1 MSNDSPTGRAED
13 LVKIATRQIAAGEK
27 HAASYD
33 GDDRE
38 CIKTDVYNA
47 FQAGVVWERRR
58 AGTPPMVEAP
68 EPVAW
73 RVADSDAVTF
83 QSRVAETWRSVGFDV
98 FPLYAHPTERAGEA
112 VQRPADDVQILR
124 AALSAFMTHFG
135 MDEDEWTKP
144 TFDQARRALAAVAQA
159 VQRPA
164 DGDRADAALRR
175 ELDDLLDEYWVC
187 AHSEAEEDRTHD
199 TEDGRAQKT
208 LDAIH
213 RLFDAALAETQR
225 SQAQGARSDDPAGWA
240 SASELNFGGDDVTT
254 LHEKNPGG
262 DFVPLYRRG
271 SADTEDAPDPCSVC
285 GALIVPRNATHYD
298 AEDLAAAQVRGRI
311 ISSQIRI
318 EGADTEDAL
327 TDRPPPARLRD
338 AVEVEVW
345 TFLTCPLPPALFNG
359 SGSGSGWFNGIAGL
373 VNPTERPETKPEAV
387 SGGRTG
393 WGPGLLQDDCGKLAR
408 WFSTRLDARHVVRK
422 VVAEII
428 AARK

>member
-1 MSNDSPTGRAED
+1 
-13 LVKIATRQIAAGEK
+13 
-27 HAASYD
+27 
-33 GDDRE
+33 
-38 CIKTDVYNA
+38 
-47 FQAGVVWERRR
+47 
-58 AGTPPMVEAP
+58 
-68 EPVAW
+68 
-73 RVADSDAVTF
+73 
-83 QSRVAETWRSVGFDV
+83 
-98 FPLYAHPTERAGEA
+98 
-112 VQRPADDVQILR
+112 
-124 AALSAFMTHFG
+124 
-135 MDEDEWTKP
+135 
-144 TFDQARRALAAVAQA
+144 
-159 VQRPA
+159 
-164 DGDRADAALRR
+164 
-175 ELDDLLDEYWVC
+175 
-187 AHSEAEEDRTHD
+187 
-199 TEDGRAQKT
+199 
-208 LDAIH
+208 
-213 RLFDAALAETQR
+213 
-225 SQAQGARSDDPAGWA
+225 
-240 SASELNFGGDDVTT
+240 
-254 LHEKNPGG
+254 
-262 DFVPLYRRG
+262 
-271 SADTEDAPDPCSVC
+271 
-285 GALIVPRNATHYD
+285 VPRNATHYD